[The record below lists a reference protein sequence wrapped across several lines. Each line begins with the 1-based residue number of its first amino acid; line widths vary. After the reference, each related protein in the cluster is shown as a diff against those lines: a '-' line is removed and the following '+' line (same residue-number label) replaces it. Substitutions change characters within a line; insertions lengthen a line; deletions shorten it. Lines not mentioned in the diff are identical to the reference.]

1 MSELEEQ
8 INRVTCKFND
18 SNLENQY
25 KEMKWEKNSNY
36 IWNLM
41 LLGHI
46 IFLLVILDDIKQLG
60 VQPIYI
66 FIQIICSIT
75 VYILIFSEENRKKYY
90 DIYFFLPHVKTN
102 KFNY

>member
-8 INRVTCKFND
+8 ISKLTCKFND
-18 SNLENQY
+18 LDLENQY

-46 IFLLVILDDIKQLG
+46 IFLLVILDDVKIFGESLG
-60 VQPIYI
+60 VQPLYI
-66 FIQIICSIT
+66 FTHIICSII
-75 VYILIFSEENRKKYY
+75 VYILNFI
-90 DIYFFLPHVKTN
+90 
-102 KFNY
+102 